1 VRCQG
6 RLRLRTGFGAGEG
19 GTVPTPFG
27 IVVLGLIAL
36 LIVVGLAYWVR
47 SAVRRTDRAPE
58 RTASQ
63 HPEAPWSAE
72 QSSTFH
78 NRGGGGS
85 QGGFGG

>member
-1 VRCQG
+1 MRCQG
-6 RLRLRTGFGAGEG
+6 RLRLRTGVGAGEG
-19 GTVPTPFG
+19 GIVPTPFG

-63 HPEAPWSAE
+63 QPEAPWSAE
-72 QSSTFH
+72 QSSIFH

>member
-1 VRCQG
+1 M
-6 RLRLRTGFGAGEG
+6 
-19 GTVPTPFG
+19 PTPFAL
-27 IVVLGLIAL
+27 VVLGLMAL

-58 RTASQ
+58 RTASR

-78 NRGGGGS
+78 NRGGGGGNA
-85 QGGFGG
+85 GGWGG